1 MCIMD
6 TNAITMGIFMRYI
19 LSLILATSLS
29 FAAEVNE
36 ALYSENN
43 STNEI
48 QKVRAVISSNTSTDP
63 EIQNKISI
71 QKLFLSK
78 IETLATT
85 PPEQPIELYK
95 LPSKK
100 LLTQKEFLVYFNHL
114 AESLNKRKSYEAN
127 KVMLSER
134 LISIKDSLSSL
145 RPEEKYEILQTQL
158 QYAYFKWK
166 SIYNDRRY
174 KRYDTYLQKEKNRFI
189 SSFKNTDVEIE
200 NLNKQADKENSKLQ
214 ALYQKKDYLELS
226 LEKEAILAASKK
238 KEHVSED
245 LNQTKL
251 IGGLKDSD
259 KNWKYNFVRKELDT
273 INLSIAKVLKEKLN
287 TLILH
292 QIKNL
297 QEEDIESFV
306 VVRGIMQNYS
316 DDLPVSDKQ
325 MADLDLAML
334 EWLKYQHVGEFTAIL
349 YDFKTWADNIY
360 TKVIVWIEAPL
371 FYLNDKPVRISDV
384 LIMFM
389 TIIFGFILAKFYK
402 RRVIAAQGHISF
414 IQKQSFK
421 IIGNLGYYFIVFITI
436 TISLHNIGL
445 DLTSLSL
452 VAGALSVGIGFGLK
466 EMVGNFVSGIILM
479 VERSVR
485 IGDFVEIENNVSGNV
500 TDIRMRSVT
509 IRTSSMI
516 DVIVPNSYLVQ
527 QTFIN
532 YTLEEPVRRLS
543 IPFTVAYGVSFEK
556 VNEVIL
562 DALEKSELKYIRDSK
577 EYEIEVIMT
586 GMDERGVNYTLFVFV
601 KTYGPNARSSYFRL
615 IYKTLQEQNIPI
627 PAPKIDVNMINN

>member
-1 MCIMD
+1 
-6 TNAITMGIFMRYI
+6 MRYF
-19 LSLILATSLS
+19 LFLFLVAVLAFS
-29 FAAEVNE
+29 AEVNE

-43 STNEI
+43 TTKEI
-48 QKVRAVISSNTSTDP
+48 EKVRAVIASNKSTDP
-63 EIQNKISI
+63 EMQNKISI

-85 PPEQPIELYK
+85 PPEQPIGLYEL
-95 LPSKK
+95 PNKK
-100 LLTQKEFLVYFNHL
+100 LLTQKEFLAYFDHL
-114 AESLNKRKSYEAN
+114 AESLNRRKLHEEN
-127 KVMLSER
+127 KVILSER
-134 LISIKDSLSSL
+134 LTSIKEHLSSL
-145 RPEEKYEILQTQL
+145 RPEQKNEIIQTQL

-166 SIYNDRRY
+166 SIYNDR
-174 KRYDTYLQKEKNRFI
+174 
-189 SSFKNTDVEIE
+189 SFKRLDEYLKREKGRFRISFAKTDIDTD
-200 NLNKQADKENSKLQ
+200 NLEKQANKQNTELQ
-214 ALYQKKDYLELS
+214 LLYQKKDYLELR
-226 LEKEAILAASKK
+226 LEKEAILVASKN
-238 KEHVSED
+238 KEDISTD
-245 LNQTKL
+245 LNNTKL
-251 IGGLKDSD
+251 MDSLQDKD
-259 KNWKYNFVRKELDT
+259 KNWKYDFVRKELDN
-273 INLSIAKVLKEKLN
+273 INLSIAKVLNGKLS
-287 TLILH
+287 TLVLH

-306 VVRGIMQNYS
+306 IVRGIMQNFSHELPAS
-316 DDLPVSDKQ
+316 DREMFDLEQ
-325 MADLDLAML
+325 AML
-334 EWLKYQHVGEFTAIL
+334 EWLKYEQIGEFTAIL
-349 YDFKTWADNIY
+349 YDFKTWVDNIY
-360 TKVIVWIEAPL
+360 TKAIVWIEAPL
-371 FYLNDKPVRISDV
+371 FYLNDKAVRISDILV
-384 LIMFM
+384 MFM

-485 IGDFVEIENNVSGNV
+485 IGDFVEIENDVSGNV

-509 IRTSSMI
+509 IRTSSNKDI
-516 DVIVPNSYLVQ
+516 IVPNSYLVQ
-527 QTFIN
+527 QMFTN
-532 YTLEEPVRRLS
+532 YTLEESIRRLS
-543 IPFTVAYGVSFEK
+543 VPFTVAYGVSFDQ

-562 DALEKSELKYIRDSK
+562 TALKKSELNYIRDSK
-577 EYEIEVIMT
+577 EYETEVIMT

-601 KTYGPNARSSYFRL
+601 QTYGPNARSSFFRL

-627 PAPKIDVNMINN
+627 PAPKVDVNMISQEDI